1 VTNPQFGKIFKRII
15 IFSQF
20 TVSRVLLAETAY
32 FLSLFATGDGRPAKC
47 TVADL
52 ARLSM
57 NAVQDIFS
65 GLPG

>member
-1 VTNPQFGKIFKRII
+1 
-15 IFSQF
+15 
-20 TVSRVLLAETAY
+20 VLLAETAY